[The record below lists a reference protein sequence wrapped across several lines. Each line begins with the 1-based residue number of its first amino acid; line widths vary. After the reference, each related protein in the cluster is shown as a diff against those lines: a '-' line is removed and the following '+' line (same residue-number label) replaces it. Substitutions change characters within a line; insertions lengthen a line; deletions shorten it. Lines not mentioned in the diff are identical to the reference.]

1 MLELKPTTQRMEPAV
16 TRDTDSG
23 SESQPD
29 TASWARR
36 RPALD
41 DLLPKAWD
49 DEEDDLLDDDDEE
62 EEDELFAEDDEDD
75 EFEDDEEDDDE
86 EEEEEEE

>member
-1 MLELKPTTQRMEPAV
+1 MLELKSTTELFKSDADGGTEDWSVPH
-16 TRDTDSG
+16 
-23 SESQPD
+23 PD

-36 RPALD
+36 QPALD

-62 EEDELFAEDDEDD
+62 EEDEDFTD
-75 EFEDDEEDDDE
+75 DDEEDEFDDEEEDDE
-86 EEEEEEE
+86 EEEEEDE